1 MSIPI
6 NENTIG
12 DIIRSKL
19 ERVLLE
25 TLADNE
31 RLKEENDKYFFCLL
45 KLSESFD
52 EIKKECKVDYP

>member
-25 TLADNE
+25 TLAENE
-31 RLKEENDKYFFCLL
+31 RLKEENIRYIVCIG
-45 KLSESFD
+45 
-52 EIKKECKVDYP
+52 EIEDAFKNAKKENNIW

>member
-12 DIIRSKL
+12 DIIRAKL

-25 TLADNE
+25 TLDENK
-31 RLKEENDKYFFCLL
+31 RLKEENAKYFFCLL
-45 KLSESFD
+45 KLRESFD
-52 EIKKECKVDYP
+52 EIKFDYP